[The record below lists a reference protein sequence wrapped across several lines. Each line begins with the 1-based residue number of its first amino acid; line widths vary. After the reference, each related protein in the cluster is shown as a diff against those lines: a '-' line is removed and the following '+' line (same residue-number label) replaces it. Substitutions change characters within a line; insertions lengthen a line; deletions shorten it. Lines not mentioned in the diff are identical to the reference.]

1 MTSLEVCALWTASL
15 TTSLTTNTEHHD
27 FCQRYNHLFKLS
39 HKTWEYTASQELF
52 LPGAILRYQYLILPV
67 ACSDTA
73 ISILLE
79 GLKLSK

>member
-1 MTSLEVCALWTASL
+1 MTSLEVCVLWTASL

-52 LPGAILRYQYLILPV
+52 LPMVPIFDPPCKLCGDI
-67 ACSDTA
+67 A
-73 ISILLE
+73 ISVLLE
-79 GLKLSK
+79 VLKLVQKI